1 MMLARVLF
9 ALIGSAV
16 LACAFVTVTL
26 ACSPPFEKPTI
37 RALGPAPVVLI
48 GTIGERVAGG
58 RQFRVERSWN
68 GPKVSPIVIAFKE
81 GEPIGDCSYPV
92 TTGQALIIAP
102 YGQLDGALSADLST
116 LQADP
121 SSDDGRRYIAEAEA
135 LFGAGRVPV
144 AASAPPAGQVDG
156 DPVAGIDVVP
166 LAVALVAGLGMF
178 GIVFLVA
185 RRRPTDSTRT

>member
-1 MMLARVLF
+1 MLAQVLI
-9 ALIGSAV
+9 ALAGSAA
-16 LACAFVTVTL
+16 LAGSFVTVTL

-58 RQFRVERSWN
+58 RQFHVERSWN

-92 TTGQALIIAP
+92 STGQALIIAP
-102 YGQLDGALSADLST
+102 YGQLDGGLSADLST

-135 LFGAGRVPV
+135 LFGAGVIPV
-144 AASAPPAGQVDG
+144 AATAPPATTVDG

-166 LAVALVAGLGMF
+166 FAVALVAALGLF
-178 GIVFLVA
+178 GIVILVA
-185 RRRPTDSTRT
+185 RRRRIDEPGT

>member
-1 MMLARVLF
+1 MLARILI
-9 ALIGSAV
+9 ALAGLAV
-16 LACAFVTVTL
+16 LAGSFVTVTL

-37 RALGPAPVVLI
+37 RALGPAPIVLI

-58 RQFRVERSWN
+58 RRFHVERSWN

-92 TTGQALIIAP
+92 STGQALIIAP
-102 YGQLDGALSADLST
+102 YGQLDGALSADLTT

-135 LFGAGRVPV
+135 LFGAGVVPV
-144 AASAPPAGQVDG
+144 QTSAAPANPADG
-156 DPVAGIDVVP
+156 DAVAGIDVGP
-166 LAVALVAGLGMF
+166 LTIALGAGLGMF
-178 GIVFLVA
+178 GIVVLVA
-185 RRRPTDSTRT
+185 RRRQTDEPGT